1 MERTIRYNRYD
12 GPVSV
17 ADVFA
22 ASERAAA
29 KNNTDSSQSSDG
41 GSSFWNTIKNE
52 INGWANTTFSG
63 IRDIV
68 AAKNPAT
75 VEDNTPKVL
84 AIAGVGVAA
93 VILIIV
99 LVLVF
104 KK

>member
-1 MERTIRYNRYD
+1 MSKLRFKYQRADGQWAGIPYRT
-12 GPVSV
+12 
-17 ADVFA
+17 DVT
-22 ASERAAA
+22 
-29 KNNTDSSQSSDG
+29 TDDVQTTG
-41 GSSFWNTIKNE
+41 KTGSTSTSIWDSIKGE

-63 IRDIV
+63 ISNIV

-99 LVLVF
+99 LILAL